1 LNGLA
6 GAVDAPAQLGP
17 QAPTAACA
25 TFIDDTGYR
34 VKLFQAGLGFEWD
47 ILSVQGCDLQGVY
60 RAYQVWL
67 NYKTGEI
74 RYQYDR
80 LRTEASTAEIGLR
93 RYFPPLIGQARTEK
107 LLMSNKDSAGASSGM
122 GYKFTPAPPAPT
134 RTYTVAVDALISSVA
149 FLQTGYSGN
158 FEVMQVL
165 DPDGNPV
172 NCADTANVLCL
183 TLSNQPNDRMV
194 QMVQVNI
201 NGKSG
206 VWRAII
212 DAGSTGEATFS
223 FNALAASPIEANS
236 PTKRLMASKG
246 AQSLRVNLGGPASG
260 NQITGWLQQP
270 NGARWGDSFALFDDG
285 AHGDGRAGD
294 GRFGTTDFV
303 PPGEGVGF
311 LWVGGNISGT
321 EIVRSDPVPFTFQ
334 PLIVNITEDN
344 IPNDNDAPRVQPV
357 DFINLDTSR
366 AICVNVSV
374 TVPDTWSYAW
384 DIPTSCLNIPAGG
397 SRTGLLTVSPAWYHA
412 PSLSEA
418 EITVSAVDADEGS
431 ISASDNATFVR
442 RRVASHL
449 VFDEVPKD
457 AYMRPNGSDFVTVTL
472 RIEDEEGAPVM
483 DDTAVDLTVTNGTLG
498 LTSLANLPEM
508 ARPEQTL
515 VTAYAQN
522 GRVDVRLTAGNT
534 TGIASVLASL
544 TTPTR
549 TLTATFV
556 IDLHAPVANHITL
569 QATPTNLVN
578 GSSAALLASVLDA
591 NGGPI
596 PNATVRLGEEGDGE
610 QGLINGAEV
619 ITATTNAQGQVL
631 ATFTKA
637 AGAKGIN
644 GVVGVRAELL
654 SGGTVVS
661 EARLEL
667 VLAANKKVFLPFVRK

>member
-1 LNGLA
+1 
-6 GAVDAPAQLGP
+6 
-17 QAPTAACA
+17 
-25 TFIDDTGYR
+25 
-34 VKLFQAGLGFEWD
+34 
-47 ILSVQGCDLQGVY
+47 
-60 RAYQVWL
+60 
-67 NYKTGEI
+67 
-74 RYQYDR
+74 
-80 LRTEASTAEIGLR
+80 
-93 RYFPPLIGQARTEK
+93 
-107 LLMSNKDSAGASSGM
+107 
-122 GYKFTPAPPAPT
+122 
-134 RTYTVAVDALISSVA
+134 
-149 FLQTGYSGN
+149 
-158 FEVMQVL
+158 
-165 DPDGNPV
+165 
-172 NCADTANVLCL
+172 
-183 TLSNQPNDRMV
+183 
-194 QMVQVNI
+194 
-201 NGKSG
+201 
-206 VWRAII
+206 
-212 DAGSTGEATFS
+212 
-223 FNALAASPIEANS
+223 
-236 PTKRLMASKG
+236 
-246 AQSLRVNLGGPASG
+246 
-260 NQITGWLQQP
+260 
-270 NGARWGDSFALFDDG
+270 LFDDG

-311 LWVGGNISGT
+311 LWVSGNISGT

-366 AICVNVSV
+366 AVCVNVSV

-442 RRVASHL
+442 RRAASHL
-449 VFDEVPKD
+449 VFDEVPKG

-472 RIEDEEGAPVM
+472 RIEDEEGAPVS
-483 DDTAVDLTVTNGTLG
+483 DDTAVDLTVTNGSLG
-498 LTSLANLPEM
+498 LTSLANGPE
-508 ARPEQTL
+508 RTL
-515 VTAYAQN
+515 VTAYAVN
-522 GRVDVRLTAGNT
+522 GRVVARLTAGNA
-534 TGIASVLASL
+534 TGLASVLASL
-544 TTPTR
+544 TTPTQ

-578 GSSAALLASVLDA
+578 GSSAALLVSVLDA

-610 QGLINGAEV
+610 QGLINGSEV

-654 SGGTVVS
+654 MPDGAGFKVAS
-661 EARLEL
+661 EARVEL